1 MSVQHAVAAVRALAR
16 KSNLGAGA
24 IELRAPLDQL
34 FDARRTF
41 FDQHARRFF
50 VAQTVAGPEG
60 VFQMQPDF
68 VVIAKGSGDATLRIT
83 RVRLR
88 DLALGQAEDAACR
101 SELHRGAQ
109 AGNARA
115 NHDEIGFGGKSWHYG
130 FMVARDIDR
139 E

>member
-1 MSVQHAVAAVRALAR
+1 MSVQHTVAAVRALACEN
-16 KSNLGAGA
+16 NLCAGA

-41 FDQHARRFF
+41 FHQHARRFF
-50 VAQTVAGPEG
+50 VAQTVAGPQG

-68 VVIAKGSGDATLRIT
+68 VVVAERSGDAALRIT

-88 DLALGQAEDAACR
+88 DLALGEAEHAARR

-109 AGNARA
+109 AGDARA
-115 NHDEIGFGGKSWHYG
+115 NYDEIGFGWKSWHLG
-130 FMVARDIDR
+130 SW
-139 E
+139 